1 MGPAMPEVIMP
12 KMGDAMTEGK
22 LLRWIKQQGDT
33 VKKGEPIA
41 EIETD
46 KVNVDIEAEWDGVL
60 VRLVAGAGDVVP
72 VGSPIAVIARPG
84 EQIDA
89 SAPARSAAPGGV
101 APAGPAPAA
110 HSPRPAAAQAAPDA
124 AGQVRASPLARRLAE
139 QHAISLESIT
149 GTGPQGRITEGDVEA
164 AVSARAATPAAGP
177 APAGPTPAGARDVA
191 LTRMRQTIARRMTE
205 SKQTTPHIYLTT
217 SVKMDTAM
225 DVRREL
231 NERLG
236 PERKISVN
244 DLVVKAAALALVKY
258 PNLNASFVGN
268 AIRHPG
274 EININVAVS
283 LPDGLISPVLHHCDR
298 KPLWQIAQE
307 AKALAERARAGHL
320 KPDDLTGGT
329 FTVSNLGMFDVDV
342 FAAIIT
348 PPQAAALAVASAK
361 PQAVVKDGRVEV
373 ATIMQLTLSSDH
385 RVTDG
390 AESAQFLREVRQ
402 LLENPAWLIA
412 EGI

>member
-1 MGPAMPEVIMP
+1 MPEVIMP

-22 LLRWIKQQGDT
+22 LLRWMKQQGDA

-60 VRLVAGAGDVVP
+60 SRLVAGAGDVVP
-72 VGSPIAVIARPG
+72 VGSPIAVITRPG
-84 EQIDA
+84 EQV
-89 SAPARSAAPGGV
+89 AA
-101 APAGPAPAA
+101 APAA
-110 HSPRPAAAQAAPDA
+110 AKGAQPGAARTGAGTPGGTGVQPGRPATAAAPT
-124 AGQVRASPLARRLAE
+124 AGHVRASPLAKRLAE
-139 QHAISLESIT
+139 QHGISLQSIT

-164 AVSARAATPAAGP
+164 AIARA
-177 APAGPTPAGARDVA
+177 AGPTPAAPAAASAPPAGGRDVA

-205 SKQTTPHIYLTT
+205 SKQTTPHIYLTM
-217 SVKMDTAM
+217 SVRMDTAL

-231 NERLG
+231 NDRLG
-236 PERKISVN
+236 AERKISVN
-244 DLVVKAAALALVKY
+244 DLVVKAAAMALVKY
-258 PNLNASFVGN
+258 PNLNASFTGN
-268 AIRHPG
+268 AVRHPG

-283 LPDGLISPVLHHCDR
+283 LPDGLISPVLHHCDQ

-307 AKALAERARAGHL
+307 SKALAERARGGRL
-320 KPDDLTGGT
+320 KPEDLTGGT
-329 FTVSNLGMFDVDV
+329 FTVSNLGMFDLDE

-348 PPQAAALAVASAK
+348 PPQAAVLAVASAK

-373 ATIMQLTLSSDH
+373 ATIMLLTLSSDH

-390 AESAQFLREVRQ
+390 AESAQFLGEVRQ

-412 EGI
+412 EGLG

>member
-1 MGPAMPEVIMP
+1 MPEVIMP

-60 VRLVAGAGDVVP
+60 ARLVAGAGDVVP

-89 SAPARSAAPGGV
+89 SAPARSAAPGGG
-101 APAGPAPAA
+101 APAGPAQAA
-110 HSPRPAAAQAAPDA
+110 HAPRPAATQPAPDA

-139 QHAISLESIT
+139 QHAISLQSIT

-205 SKQTTPHIYLTT
+205 SKQTTPHIYLTA
-217 SVKMDTAM
+217 SVRMDTAM

-231 NERLG
+231 NDRLG
-236 PERKISVN
+236 PERKVSVN

-307 AKALAERARAGHL
+307 AKTLAERARAGHL
-320 KPDDLTGGT
+320 TSEDLTGGT

-348 PPQAAALAVASAK
+348 PPQAAVLAVASAK
-361 PQAVVKDGRVEV
+361 PQAVVKDGHVEV

-402 LLENPAWLIA
+402 LLENPAWLIE